1 MQTYIIRRLIQVV
14 FVLIIVTLIV
24 FFLMRLLP
32 GDPVLMYISQ
42 DEYLAA
48 KTSAE
53 EIDALRHQF
62 GLDKPILVQYGD
74 WMAGVFRGDFGE
86 SIIRGTK
93 VTWEIG
99 RSLPITLHLTALAMT
114 ISIIIGI
121 PLGII
126 SAVRRG
132 TWMDTLATTLAN
144 IGITAPVFWVGILL
158 IYLFGLF
165 LEWLPVYGYTS
176 PFEDF
181 GLNLRELVMP
191 VFCLSIFPLAGLAR
205 QTRSA
210 MLEVIRQD
218 YIRTA
223 FAKGLKEHTVITRH
237 ALKNGLIPVVTML
250 GMMIRRVF
258 GGQVLVE
265 TVFNIPGMSG
275 LAVTAIMTQ
284 DYQVVQGVLLMMAI
298 AVTLASLLVDL
309 SYGWL
314 DPRIRY
320 G

>member
-1 MQTYIIRRLIQVV
+1 
-14 FVLIIVTLIV
+14 
-24 FFLMRLLP
+24 
-32 GDPVLMYISQ
+32 
-42 DEYLAA
+42 
-48 KTSAE
+48 
-53 EIDALRHQF
+53 
-62 GLDKPILVQYGD
+62 
-74 WMAGVFRGDFGE
+74 
-86 SIIRGTK
+86 
-93 VTWEIG
+93 
-99 RSLPITLHLTALAMT
+99 
-114 ISIIIGI
+114 
-121 PLGII
+121 
-126 SAVRRG
+126 
-132 TWMDTLATTLAN
+132 
-144 IGITAPVFWVGILL
+144 
-158 IYLFGLF
+158 
-165 LEWLPVYGYTS
+165 
-176 PFEDF
+176 
-181 GLNLRELVMP
+181 
-191 VFCLSIFPLAGLAR
+191 
-205 QTRSA
+205 